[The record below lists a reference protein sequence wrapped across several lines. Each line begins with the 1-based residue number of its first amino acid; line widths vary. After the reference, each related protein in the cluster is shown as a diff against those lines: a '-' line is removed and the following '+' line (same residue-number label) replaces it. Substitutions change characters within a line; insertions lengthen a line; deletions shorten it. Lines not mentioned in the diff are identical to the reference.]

1 MERTNPHLQ
10 VFISFRGKDVRD
22 NILSS
27 LKKKLKDEGVNVKTD
42 DDMPKGTKIV
52 ENLLKL
58 IRDSKV
64 AVVILSENYPESPW
78 CLDELVEIEKQIEE
92 TKLKPLPIFF
102 KVRATH
108 VALEDHN
115 PFKDI
120 LLRLEDNER
129 ENARNGFRVGSGRM
143 HCWSC
148 FLSQRLLKDADK
160 RFVRWRGALKS
171 ITDYPGLKYI
181 KDSNQALF
189 VNQIV
194 EAVKEMLGKVQSSDD
209 VHDRIRGLHIVRQQK
224 VFISFGGHDDDT
236 RLGFISHLQAGLKRN
251 GINFYINIENMTK
264 GYDPEELIMNVRESR
279 IALVIFT
286 ESYLSSA
293 WCLEELVEIN
303 KFTMSLVVI
312 PIFYKVEPKYVRD
325 GRLVEINNQ
334 LVLNWGATDRRINR
348 WKQALNSVGE
358 RLGFVY
364 ANPSSEAEFVE
375 SIIYE
380 TKRTLANT
388 SSS

>member
-64 AVVILSENYPESPW
+64 AVVIFSENYPESPW

-92 TKLKPLPIFF
+92 TKLRPLPIFF

-129 ENARNGFRVGSGRM
+129 ENARNG
-143 HCWSC
+143 
-148 FLSQRLLKDADK
+148 KK
-160 RFVRWRGALKS
+160 AL
-171 ITDYPGLKYI
+171 
-181 KDSNQALF
+181 
-189 VNQIV
+189 
-194 EAVKEMLGKVQSSDD
+194 EAGP
-209 VHDRIRGLHIVRQQK
+209 
-224 VFISFGGHDDDT
+224 
-236 RLGFISHLQAGLKRN
+236 A
-251 GINFYINIENMTK
+251 
-264 GYDPEELIMNVRESR
+264 
-279 IALVIFT
+279 
-286 ESYLSSA
+286 
-293 WCLEELVEIN
+293 
-303 KFTMSLVVI
+303 
-312 PIFYKVEPKYVRD
+312 
-325 GRLVEINNQ
+325 
-334 LVLNWGATDRRINR
+334 
-348 WKQALNSVGE
+348 
-358 RLGFVY
+358 
-364 ANPSSEAEFVE
+364 
-375 SIIYE
+375 
-380 TKRTLANT
+380 
-388 SSS
+388 